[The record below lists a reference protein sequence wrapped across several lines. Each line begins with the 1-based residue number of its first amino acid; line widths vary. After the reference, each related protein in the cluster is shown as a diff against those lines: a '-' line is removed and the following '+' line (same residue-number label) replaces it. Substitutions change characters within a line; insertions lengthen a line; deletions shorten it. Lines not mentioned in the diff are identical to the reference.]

1 MIFFFTTN
9 DLNYYLAGFL
19 NFLIASVLVMV
30 TTILFVSFLAYF
42 LPKSKSVASFFYPF
56 TSATLIVIGTFGFFL
71 EAQEKLDEYLGG
83 GHAHNHFHDHNHH
96 HLEEHHDEVFSVSMK
111 MLVFGAG
118 VVLGTIMFLVLRYL
132 FIKKSKYVNASHND
146 AHNHSDLLLIKE
158 DLQDPKKAWIA
169 LLLILMH
176 RGIDGFFFGSVISKI
191 TNLDAQINWGLV
203 ITFII
208 HSIFD
213 LLIIYYH
220 QVNYGENK
228 KRAAIRTIVSTA
240 LVLPTLFLG
249 VLFYP
254 TIQGLGWALP
264 IVNVMGG
271 TALTIAAIIEFVP
284 EFIEAR
290 NAPIK
295 KFVPVILSFML
306 GVIFTAMFLQMH
318 SH

>member
-1 MIFFFTTN
+1 M
-9 DLNYYLAGFL
+9 
-19 NFLIASVLVMV
+19 
-30 TTILFVSFLAYF
+30 
-42 LPKSKSVASFFYPF
+42 
-56 TSATLIVIGTFGFFL
+56 
-71 EAQEKLDEYLGG
+71 
-83 GHAHNHFHDHNHH
+83 
-96 HLEEHHDEVFSVSMK
+96 
-111 MLVFGAG
+111 
-118 VVLGTIMFLVLRYL
+118 
-132 FIKKSKYVNASHND
+132 
-146 AHNHSDLLLIKE
+146 
-158 DLQDPKKAWIA
+158 
-169 LLLILMH
+169 
-176 RGIDGFFFGSVISKI
+176 
-191 TNLDAQINWGLV
+191 

>member
-1 MIFFFTTN
+1 
-9 DLNYYLAGFL
+9 
-19 NFLIASVLVMV
+19 
-30 TTILFVSFLAYF
+30 
-42 LPKSKSVASFFYPF
+42 
-56 TSATLIVIGTFGFFL
+56 
-71 EAQEKLDEYLGG
+71 
-83 GHAHNHFHDHNHH
+83 
-96 HLEEHHDEVFSVSMK
+96 
-111 MLVFGAG
+111 
-118 VVLGTIMFLVLRYL
+118 
-132 FIKKSKYVNASHND
+132 
-146 AHNHSDLLLIKE
+146 
-158 DLQDPKKAWIA
+158 
-169 LLLILMH
+169 MH